1 MRIAMI
7 GCMVMNR
14 EISLLTAKSENIIRV
29 WWLRQG
35 LHDTPDVLRAQLQ
48 KTIDEIEQENQ
59 ALRESQRFQAIVL
72 AYGLCSNGVIG
83 LRSRSLPIIVPR
95 GDDCISLFLGS
106 AERYRMLFREMQG
119 VYWYNRGWIEQSFT
133 PSRENYEIQRQEY
146 VRDYGEEN
154 ADYLMECTNSWMT
167 NYKCCAYISSPL
179 GDEPEMEAYAKQASE
194 DFGWE
199 FRRVPGSMMYLEALV
214 NGPWNDN
221 QFLICLPESRIE
233 ADYTDK
239 ILQSKSL
246 VPITAIAKDYGMS
259 GQALNKILHGLKII
273 YRIGNQWLLYSKYQA
288 CGYTSSETVQIETSE
303 GPKVVLNTKWTQ
315 KGRLFLYEMLKKQNI
330 IPMIER

>member
-1 MRIAMI
+1 MEVQLVQIENNQVVVSSRQIAKDFGKEHKVVLRSVREI
-7 GCMVMNR
+7 LAEQNCATKFFYESTYDNRGKEYPEYLMNR
-14 EISLLTAKSENIIRV
+14 DGFSLLVMGFTGSKALEWKVRYI
-29 WWLRQG
+29 
-35 LHDTPDVLRAQLQ
+35 
-48 KTIDEIEQENQ
+48 Q
-59 ALRESQRFQAIVL
+59 AF
-72 AYGLCSNGVIG
+72 
-83 LRSRSLPIIVPR
+83 
-95 GDDCISLFLGS
+95 
-106 AERYRMLFREMQG
+106 
-119 VYWYNRGWIEQSFT
+119 
-133 PSRENYEIQRQEY
+133 
-146 VRDYGEEN
+146 N
-154 ADYLMECTNSWMT
+154 A
-167 NYKCCAYISSPL
+167 
-179 GDEPEMEAYAKQASE
+179 MEAKLAMEHQDSYMIADPIARALKWAEEEKKRRALQATCSQQE
-194 DFGWE
+194 
-199 FRRVPGSMMYLEALV
+199 
-214 NGPWNDN
+214 
-221 QFLICLPESRIE
+221 QLIGELKPK

>member
-1 MRIAMI
+1 MEVQLVQIENNQVVVSSRQIAKDFGKQHKHVLDSI
-7 GCMVMNR
+7 RDILAAENSATKFFYESTYDNRGKEYPEYLMNR
-14 EISLLTAKSENIIRV
+14 DGFSLLVMGFTGSKALEWKVRYI
-29 WWLRQG
+29 
-35 LHDTPDVLRAQLQ
+35 
-48 KTIDEIEQENQ
+48 Q
-59 ALRESQRFQAIVL
+59 AF
-72 AYGLCSNGVIG
+72 
-83 LRSRSLPIIVPR
+83 
-95 GDDCISLFLGS
+95 
-106 AERYRMLFREMQG
+106 
-119 VYWYNRGWIEQSFT
+119 
-133 PSRENYEIQRQEY
+133 
-146 VRDYGEEN
+146 N
-154 ADYLMECTNSWMT
+154 A
-167 NYKCCAYISSPL
+167 
-179 GDEPEMEAYAKQASE
+179 MEAKLAMEHQDSYMIADPIARALKWAEEEKKRRDLQATCSQQE
-194 DFGWE
+194 
-199 FRRVPGSMMYLEALV
+199 
-214 NGPWNDN
+214 
-221 QFLICLPESRIE
+221 QLIGELKPK

>member
-1 MRIAMI
+1 MIADPIARALKWAEEEKKRRALQATCSQQEQLI
-7 GCMVMNR
+7 G
-14 EISLLTAKSENIIRV
+14 ELK
-29 WWLRQG
+29 
-35 LHDTPDVLRAQLQ
+35 P
-48 KTIDEIEQENQ
+48 K
-59 ALRESQRFQAIVL
+59 
-72 AYGLCSNGVIG
+72 
-83 LRSRSLPIIVPR
+83 
-95 GDDCISLFLGS
+95 
-106 AERYRMLFREMQG
+106 
-119 VYWYNRGWIEQSFT
+119 
-133 PSRENYEIQRQEY
+133 
-146 VRDYGEEN
+146 
-154 ADYLMECTNSWMT
+154 
-167 NYKCCAYISSPL
+167 
-179 GDEPEMEAYAKQASE
+179 
-194 DFGWE
+194 
-199 FRRVPGSMMYLEALV
+199 
-214 NGPWNDN
+214 
-221 QFLICLPESRIE
+221 

>member
-1 MRIAMI
+1 MEVQLVQIENNQVVVSSRQIAKDFEKQHKHVLDSI
-7 GCMVMNR
+7 RDILAAENSAAKFFYESTYDNRGKEYPEYLMNR
-14 EISLLTAKSENIIRV
+14 DGFSLLVMGFTGSKALEWKVRYI
-29 WWLRQG
+29 
-35 LHDTPDVLRAQLQ
+35 
-48 KTIDEIEQENQ
+48 Q
-59 ALRESQRFQAIVL
+59 AF
-72 AYGLCSNGVIG
+72 
-83 LRSRSLPIIVPR
+83 
-95 GDDCISLFLGS
+95 
-106 AERYRMLFREMQG
+106 
-119 VYWYNRGWIEQSFT
+119 
-133 PSRENYEIQRQEY
+133 
-146 VRDYGEEN
+146 N
-154 ADYLMECTNSWMT
+154 A
-167 NYKCCAYISSPL
+167 
-179 GDEPEMEAYAKQASE
+179 MEAKLAMEHQDSYMIADPIARALKWAEEEKKRRALQATCSQQE
-194 DFGWE
+194 
-199 FRRVPGSMMYLEALV
+199 
-214 NGPWNDN
+214 
-221 QFLICLPESRIE
+221 QLIGELKPK

>member
-1 MRIAMI
+1 
-7 GCMVMNR
+7 MNR
-14 EISLLTAKSENIIRV
+14 DGFSLLVMGFTGSKALEWKVRYI
-29 WWLRQG
+29 
-35 LHDTPDVLRAQLQ
+35 
-48 KTIDEIEQENQ
+48 Q
-59 ALRESQRFQAIVL
+59 AF
-72 AYGLCSNGVIG
+72 
-83 LRSRSLPIIVPR
+83 
-95 GDDCISLFLGS
+95 
-106 AERYRMLFREMQG
+106 
-119 VYWYNRGWIEQSFT
+119 
-133 PSRENYEIQRQEY
+133 
-146 VRDYGEEN
+146 N
-154 ADYLMECTNSWMT
+154 A
-167 NYKCCAYISSPL
+167 
-179 GDEPEMEAYAKQASE
+179 MEAKLAMEHQDSYMIADPIARALKWAEEEKKRRALQATCSQQE
-194 DFGWE
+194 
-199 FRRVPGSMMYLEALV
+199 
-214 NGPWNDN
+214 
-221 QFLICLPESRIE
+221 QLIGELKPK

>member
-1 MRIAMI
+1 MEVQLVQIENNQVVVSSRQIANDFGKQHKHVLDSI
-7 GCMVMNR
+7 RDILAAENSATKFFYESTYDNRGKEYPEYLMNR
-14 EISLLTAKSENIIRV
+14 DGFSLLVMGFTGSKALEWKVRYI
-29 WWLRQG
+29 
-35 LHDTPDVLRAQLQ
+35 
-48 KTIDEIEQENQ
+48 Q
-59 ALRESQRFQAIVL
+59 AF
-72 AYGLCSNGVIG
+72 
-83 LRSRSLPIIVPR
+83 
-95 GDDCISLFLGS
+95 
-106 AERYRMLFREMQG
+106 
-119 VYWYNRGWIEQSFT
+119 
-133 PSRENYEIQRQEY
+133 
-146 VRDYGEEN
+146 N
-154 ADYLMECTNSWMT
+154 A
-167 NYKCCAYISSPL
+167 
-179 GDEPEMEAYAKQASE
+179 MEAKLAMEHQDSYMIADPIARALKWAEEEKKRRDLQATCSQQE
-194 DFGWE
+194 
-199 FRRVPGSMMYLEALV
+199 
-214 NGPWNDN
+214 
-221 QFLICLPESRIE
+221 QLIGELKPK

>member
-1 MRIAMI
+1 MEVQLVQIENNQIVVSSRQIAKDFEKQHKHVLDSI
-7 GCMVMNR
+7 RDILAAENSATKFFYESTYDNRGKEYPEYLMNR
-14 EISLLTAKSENIIRV
+14 DGFSLLVMGFTGSKALEWKVRYI
-29 WWLRQG
+29 
-35 LHDTPDVLRAQLQ
+35 
-48 KTIDEIEQENQ
+48 Q
-59 ALRESQRFQAIVL
+59 AF
-72 AYGLCSNGVIG
+72 
-83 LRSRSLPIIVPR
+83 
-95 GDDCISLFLGS
+95 
-106 AERYRMLFREMQG
+106 
-119 VYWYNRGWIEQSFT
+119 
-133 PSRENYEIQRQEY
+133 
-146 VRDYGEEN
+146 N
-154 ADYLMECTNSWMT
+154 A
-167 NYKCCAYISSPL
+167 
-179 GDEPEMEAYAKQASE
+179 MEAKLAMEHQDSYMIADPIARALKWAEEEKKRRALQATCSQQE
-194 DFGWE
+194 
-199 FRRVPGSMMYLEALV
+199 
-214 NGPWNDN
+214 
-221 QFLICLPESRIE
+221 QLIGELKPK

>member
-1 MRIAMI
+1 MEVQLVQIENNQVVVSSRQIAKDFGKQHKHVLDSI
-7 GCMVMNR
+7 RDILAAENSAAKFFYESTYDNRGKEYPEYLMNR
-14 EISLLTAKSENIIRV
+14 DGFSLLVMGFTGSKALEWKVRYI
-29 WWLRQG
+29 
-35 LHDTPDVLRAQLQ
+35 
-48 KTIDEIEQENQ
+48 Q
-59 ALRESQRFQAIVL
+59 AF
-72 AYGLCSNGVIG
+72 
-83 LRSRSLPIIVPR
+83 
-95 GDDCISLFLGS
+95 
-106 AERYRMLFREMQG
+106 
-119 VYWYNRGWIEQSFT
+119 
-133 PSRENYEIQRQEY
+133 
-146 VRDYGEEN
+146 N
-154 ADYLMECTNSWMT
+154 A
-167 NYKCCAYISSPL
+167 
-179 GDEPEMEAYAKQASE
+179 MEAKLAMEHQDSYMIADPIARALKWAEEEKKRRALQATCSQQE
-194 DFGWE
+194 
-199 FRRVPGSMMYLEALV
+199 
-214 NGPWNDN
+214 
-221 QFLICLPESRIE
+221 QLIGELKPK

>member
-1 MRIAMI
+1 MEVQLVQIENNQIVVSSRQIAKDFGKQHKHVLDSI
-7 GCMVMNR
+7 RDILAAENSATKFFYESTYDNRGKEYPEYLMNR
-14 EISLLTAKSENIIRV
+14 DGFSLLVMGFTGSKALEWKVRYI
-29 WWLRQG
+29 
-35 LHDTPDVLRAQLQ
+35 
-48 KTIDEIEQENQ
+48 Q
-59 ALRESQRFQAIVL
+59 AF
-72 AYGLCSNGVIG
+72 
-83 LRSRSLPIIVPR
+83 
-95 GDDCISLFLGS
+95 
-106 AERYRMLFREMQG
+106 
-119 VYWYNRGWIEQSFT
+119 
-133 PSRENYEIQRQEY
+133 
-146 VRDYGEEN
+146 N
-154 ADYLMECTNSWMT
+154 A
-167 NYKCCAYISSPL
+167 
-179 GDEPEMEAYAKQASE
+179 MEAKLAMEHQDSYMIADPIACALKWAEEEKKRRALQATCSQQE
-194 DFGWE
+194 
-199 FRRVPGSMMYLEALV
+199 
-214 NGPWNDN
+214 
-221 QFLICLPESRIE
+221 QLIGELKPK

>member
-1 MRIAMI
+1 MEVQLVQIENNQVVVSSRQIAKDFGKEHKHVLDSI
-7 GCMVMNR
+7 RDILAAENSATKFFYESTYDNRGKEYPEYLMNR
-14 EISLLTAKSENIIRV
+14 DGFSLLVMGFTGSKALEWKVRYI
-29 WWLRQG
+29 
-35 LHDTPDVLRAQLQ
+35 
-48 KTIDEIEQENQ
+48 Q
-59 ALRESQRFQAIVL
+59 AF
-72 AYGLCSNGVIG
+72 
-83 LRSRSLPIIVPR
+83 
-95 GDDCISLFLGS
+95 
-106 AERYRMLFREMQG
+106 
-119 VYWYNRGWIEQSFT
+119 
-133 PSRENYEIQRQEY
+133 
-146 VRDYGEEN
+146 N
-154 ADYLMECTNSWMT
+154 A
-167 NYKCCAYISSPL
+167 
-179 GDEPEMEAYAKQASE
+179 MEAKLAMEHQDSYMIADPIARALKWAEEEKKRRDLQATCSQQE
-194 DFGWE
+194 
-199 FRRVPGSMMYLEALV
+199 
-214 NGPWNDN
+214 
-221 QFLICLPESRIE
+221 QLIGELKPK